1 MGSFPTFKATSKTP
15 QLSKKP
21 MLRKTVFKTVEK
33 RLQSTQSLLNCE
45 AIKQKFNFK
54 TTQST
59 IQLAL
64 SDFTSSDKRVCLNG
78 WIESK
83 PKKIGKKLIFGKLR
97 DTNGDL
103 IQIIDTDGI
112 FLKNSNTEDCIQIE
126 GFLKE
131 KHLKNQDSGK
141 KEYEIS
147 LEHLQVLNHANKTPS
162 QLRELLNASSAQLT
176 NSSSS
181 ISFPQEYRYLQ
192 LRTKKYQEIIKKR
205 YQANKSVRSVLDQHG
220 FTEIETPLLFKSTP
234 EGAREFL
241 VPTRSTEPVASSKDG
256 KTANP
261 LFYALPQSP
270 QQYKQLLMASGVHRY
285 FQIAKCFRDEDLRSD
300 RQPEF
305 TQVDMELSFANADQ
319 VMNVVSD
326 VVLSTWKA
334 VTGEHLCTI
343 GPLSKK
349 KIVKC
354 ANKDLTKMTYQEVMT
369 KYGIDKPDM
378 RFVDL
383 DFVNL
388 KEFGVSSYAH
398 PKFPV
403 FEVLVLRKAFVNNE
417 ELDKWKSLLTDS
429 NEYNNRRP
437 HFIPINSKKDSQ
449 EWFNHI
455 PQINVENPT
464 LLNKFLKLQEGDIL
478 LGCDRESDLL
488 VFENPTPLGRA
499 RQLITSSE
507 VGCKKYKTTDAPV
520 GIWVVEFPLFTPV
533 SKDVKTATATEPQLY
548 PEYEPHKYSATHHPF
563 TMCKPGHL
571 AALLSDSSNV
581 EVILKCKSLHYDLV
595 VNGVELGGG
604 SVRVHD
610 PVLQKMIFT
619 KFLNVHD
626 DKLFKHLLDAFEMGC
641 PPHAGFAIGFD
652 RMCAMMLGLD
662 SIRDV
667 IAFPKS
673 VTGQDLVVGSPTV
686 CKKEQLQEYNIR
698 ANN

>member
-1 MGSFPTFKATSKTP
+1 
-15 QLSKKP
+15 
-21 MLRKTVFKTVEK
+21 MLRKTVSQTVVK
-33 RLQSTQSLLNCE
+33 RLQSLQSPINSE
-45 AIKQKFNFK
+45 AIKQKFQFK
-54 TTQST
+54 NSQST
-59 IQLAL
+59 IQQAL
-64 SDFTSSDKRVCLNG
+64 SKFTSSNGRVCLNG
-78 WIESK
+78 WIDNK
-83 PKKIGKKLIFGKLR
+83 PKKIGKKLIFGKFR

-103 IQIIDTDGI
+103 IQIVDTDGI

-131 KHLKNQDSGK
+131 KHSKTEISQT
-141 KEYEIS
+141 KEYEIN
-147 LEHLQVLNHANKTPS
+147 LEHLQLLNRANKTPS
-162 QLRELLNASSAQLT
+162 QLKDLLDASSAEPK
-176 NSSSS
+176 SSS
-181 ISFPQEYRYLQ
+181 ISTSFPQEYRYLQ
-192 LRTKKYQEIIKKR
+192 LRTKKFQEIIKKR
-205 YQANKSVRSVLDQHG
+205 YLANKSVRSILDEHG
-220 FTEIETPLLFKSTP
+220 FTEVETPLLFKSTP

-241 VPTRSTEPVASSKDG
+241 VPTRSTTTSG
-256 KTANP
+256 KTKPAQP

-270 QQYKQLLMASGVHRY
+270 QQYKQLLMASGVYRY

-305 TQVDMELSFANADQ
+305 TQIDMELSFANADQ
-319 VMNVVSD
+319 VMGVVSD
-326 VVLSTWKA
+326 VVLNTWKA
-334 VTGEHLCTI
+334 VTGEHLGTI

-349 KIVKC
+349 KIIKATNVGEASDSKTG
-354 ANKDLTKMTYQEVMT
+354 LTKMTYQEVMT

-383 DFVNL
+383 EFVNL

-398 PKFPV
+398 SKFPV
-403 FEVLVLRKAFVNNE
+403 FEVLVLRKAFTNDE
-417 ELDKWKSLLTDS
+417 ELSKWKSLLNDA
-429 NEYNNRRP
+429 NEYNNRKP
-437 HFIPINSKKDSQ
+437 HFVPIKTSKDSQ

-455 PQINVENPT
+455 PQISVENPT
-464 LLNKFLKLQEGDIL
+464 LVNKFLRLQEGDIL
-478 LGCDRESDLL
+478 LGCDRESDQL

-507 VGCKKYKTTDAPV
+507 IGCKKFKAAKAPV
-520 GIWVVEFPLFTPV
+520 GIWVVEFPLFTPIV
-533 SKDVKTATATEPQLY
+533 KDADSASADKHHMY

-563 TMCKPGHL
+563 TMCKPEHL
-571 AALLSDSSNV
+571 PLLLSETSTV
-581 EVILKCKSLHYDLV
+581 EQILKCKSLHYDLV

-610 PVLQKMIFT
+610 PVLQKTIFT
-619 KFLNVHD
+619 KFLHVHD

-673 VTGQDLVVGSPTV
+673 VTGQDLVVGSPTA
-686 CKKEQLQEYNIR
+686 CTEEQLREYNIQSSG
-698 ANN
+698 